1 MKGTITDRFEMKG
14 RTALEY
20 GAEGVVVIFRH
31 DPHASPPAQGD
42 AVLLVR
48 PDGWLYAGK
57 AEDVRF
63 EPSAAASGLF
73 LRGLTKEDVPLGAEV
88 RWGQEIAPLRGAVA
102 SIAG

>member
-20 GAEGVVVIFRH
+20 GAEGTVVIFRH
-31 DPHASPPAQGD
+31 EPGATPPVAGDP
-42 AVLLVR
+42 VLLVR

-63 EPSAAASGLF
+63 EPSATASGLF
-73 LRGLTKEDVPLGAEV
+73 LRGLRKDDVPLGSEV
-88 RWGQEIAPLRGAVA
+88 RWGEEIAPLRGTVA
-102 SIAG
+102 SLAG